1 VLAEDTDGRAASQDF
16 RLSPMTKRFV
26 VYLLALSLAGMPST
40 FGQARGFLTLRVVEG
55 DGSFN
60 DIKHKQ
66 VSRTVVEVRDDSN
79 NLVTGAE
86 VTFTLPS
93 LGAGGTFAGGKNT
106 SVVVTNSLGTATAE
120 DFTPNNME
128 GRFVIRVTATYQGK
142 QGTAMIA
149 QTNTLA
155 SVDAR
160 SGRRKKYWIIAIIGV
175 AAGVGAAL
183 AIHSAT
189 APTPTVLSSGG
200 ITVGGPL

>member
-1 VLAEDTDGRAASQDF
+1 MAAPF
-16 RLSPMTKRFV
+16 RRYSDCLYIMKRFV

-40 FGQARGFLTLRVVEG
+40 FGQARGYLTLRILEG
-55 DGSFN
+55 DGAFN

-66 VSRTVVEVRDDSN
+66 VTRAVVEVRDDAN
-79 NLVTGAE
+79 NLVSGAE
-86 VTFTLPS
+86 VTFTLPL

-106 SVVVTNSLGTATAE
+106 SVVATNSQGTATAA
-120 DFTPNNME
+120 DFTPNSVE
-128 GRFVIRVTATYQGK
+128 GRFIIRVTATYQGK

-155 SVDAR
+155 SVDAK
-160 SGRRKKYWIIAIIGV
+160 SGRRKKYWIIAIIGA
-175 AAGVGAAL
+175 AAGVGIAL
-183 AIHSAT
+183 AIHSKT